1 MSKEDLADIISS
13 KNEKINDETP
23 PGKIISEL
31 PFKEFNVKGE
41 DEQLYNLK
49 IYQGEKSIIFHAK
62 NFEFFVGAGLTPIV
76 GSSDAFGWDF
86 DRYGARLNF

>member
-62 NFEFFVGAGLTPIV
+62 EIGDIGEIL
-76 GSSDAFGWDF
+76 
-86 DRYGARLNF
+86 